1 MKRFI
6 IFRTDR
12 LGDFL
17 IISSIIKAIKNKY
30 KDSHITLVGSPYNR
44 KIINSYSIIDKVLI
58 YDKNSSLK
66 KKISIF
72 NNIIRM
78 NYYCSLSLD
87 GKSFSN
93 FTNLFL
99 NAKKKYGISY
109 IFNFFDF
116 IVDFKW
122 SKPNFIYNYLV
133 FDKFE
138 TFTSKESLSGTEHLP
153 SILIKL
159 AKNLNLKI
167 SPKNNYFYE
176 IRKKNIIFARRLFKK
191 KINDQFI
198 LIHLDEKWNDIIFIK
213 NNLSEELK
221 NFQKKVSKKIVITS
235 NKNKELYYKYLKKNL
250 KKNNKIIFLENLD
263 LPIFERMISMS
274 FFSISCH
281 SGFLVQISGF
291 NKTNIIDIVNKRDL
305 TWYSCWKPLNTQ
317 HKFVYKSSFNKRI
330 ELKSIFKQII
340 NASRGFK

>member
-72 NNIIRM
+72 NNIIKM

-138 TFTSKESLSGTEHLP
+138 TFTSKKSLSGIEHLP

-167 SPKNNYFYE
+167 NPKNNYFYE
-176 IRKKNIIFARRLFKK
+176 IKK
-191 KINDQFI
+191 K
-198 LIHLDEKWNDIIFIK
+198 
-213 NNLSEELK
+213 
-221 NFQKKVSKKIVITS
+221 
-235 NKNKELYYKYLKKNL
+235 YYFCE
-250 KKNNKIIFLENLD
+250 KII
-263 LPIFERMISMS
+263 
-274 FFSISCH
+274 
-281 SGFLVQISGF
+281 
-291 NKTNIIDIVNKRDL
+291 
-305 TWYSCWKPLNTQ
+305 
-317 HKFVYKSSFNKRI
+317 
-330 ELKSIFKQII
+330 
-340 NASRGFK
+340 